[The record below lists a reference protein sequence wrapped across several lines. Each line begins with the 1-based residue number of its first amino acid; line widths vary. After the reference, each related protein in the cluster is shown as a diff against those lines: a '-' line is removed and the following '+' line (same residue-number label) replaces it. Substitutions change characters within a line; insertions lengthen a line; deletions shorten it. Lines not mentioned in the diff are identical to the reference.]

1 MGVADAAHRE
11 IIIELVERE
20 LAEAEL
26 NPAAAAATSEV
37 DQDFAEAKLLQAELV
52 KRIEAFDVFQQ
63 RLSQIL
69 RGDTDRQRESKARRA
84 HERELRK
91 QQRLAR
97 RAQS

>member
-1 MGVADAAHRE
+1 MGIAEAAHRE
-11 IIIELVERE
+11 IIIELVDRE

-26 NPAAAAATSEV
+26 NPTTYQL
-37 DQDFAEAKLLQAELV
+37 DRDFADAKLLQVELA
-52 KRIEAFDVFQQ
+52 KRIEAFDVFQH

-69 RGDTDRQRESKARRA
+69 RGDTDKQRESKAKRA

-97 RAQS
+97 RGQ